1 MINKFL
7 LYPPIMLS
15 LFFYVICNMSIIDSC
30 TKSVFIVCTFYYVF
44 NNFLWTLFKKIPFLN
59 DIIPPNING
68 KWNGFIF
75 SSYTKREKKVNFTIK
90 QTFSSC
96 KISIDTNEITS
107 DSLCANWI
115 KEGDTF
121 YLIYNYRTSL
131 KNLGNSST
139 NPSQY
144 GTAKIALNGDK
155 IEGDYW
161 TSRNT
166 VGTINLTKTTN

>member
-1 MINKFL
+1 
-7 LYPPIMLS
+7 
-15 LFFYVICNMSIIDSC
+15 MSIIDSC
-30 TKSVFIVCTFYYVF
+30 YKAISITSIIYYLF
-44 NNFLWTLFKKIPFLN
+44 NNFIWTLCKKIPFLN
-59 DIIPPNING
+59 DIIPPNISG

-75 SSYTKREKKVNFTIK
+75 SSYTKREKKVKFTIK

-131 KNLGNSST
+131 KNLGNYT

-144 GTAKIALNGDK
+144 GTAKIALNGNK
-155 IEGDYW
+155 IEGNYW